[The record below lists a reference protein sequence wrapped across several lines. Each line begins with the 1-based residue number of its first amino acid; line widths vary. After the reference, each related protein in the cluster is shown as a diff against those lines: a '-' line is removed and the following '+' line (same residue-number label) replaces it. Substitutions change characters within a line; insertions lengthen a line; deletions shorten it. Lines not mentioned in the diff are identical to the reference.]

1 RSKFAKALSVLGAA
15 YKPGPKTKWRKT
27 NSTVKS
33 RFTAGNSTAE
43 TGPLVFFEG
52 FSING
57 FARISGKW
65 LPNPTTFGRLF
76 LRFYQRD
83 GFSLKLSSGE
93 LVAVVPK
100 AYAIDVNLE
109 SGMEAWVND
118 LLH

>member
-1 RSKFAKALSVLGAA
+1 MR
-15 YKPGPKTKWRKT
+15 R
-27 NSTVKS
+27 
-33 RFTAGNSTAE
+33 

-93 LVAVVPK
+93 PVAVVPK

-118 LLH
+118 LLHDGFLIEAADDGSPKTCPSSASKAATCSLRATARRSC